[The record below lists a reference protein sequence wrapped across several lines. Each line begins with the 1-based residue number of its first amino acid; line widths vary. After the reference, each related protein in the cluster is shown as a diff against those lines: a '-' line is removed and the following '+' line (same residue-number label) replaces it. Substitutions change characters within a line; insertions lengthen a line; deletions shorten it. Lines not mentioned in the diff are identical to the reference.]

1 MKSSTFPLFLH
12 FPFANRLLTPSLQA
26 LFLPSTMAGSY
37 GPSFCCHPGRRRL
50 TAITT
55 VSLLATMMILAY
67 NFAYDSGSVL
77 SAEFESHRRREDKL
91 SHTQMVMGGAR
102 PLNCSLRVVR
112 KFPSALIIGVR
123 KGGTRALL
131 EMLKC
136 HPDIV
141 TATSEIHYFDRDENF
156 ANGVQWYIDRMPL
169 STKTQITI
177 EKSPSYFV
185 TPQVAKRVFMVS
197 PTTKIILI
205 VRNPLDRIVSDYTQ
219 LLRKGRNKKSFEG
232 DVFLS
237 PSGEINTA
245 FYPVSISMYD
255 IHFERWLK
263 HFQLSQ
269 ILIVNGDALIRDPT
283 KELKKVEEFLEVSEF
298 FQEDM
303 FYFNATKG
311 FYCWKKS
318 SDDRSPSHHCLGS
331 AKGHHLPQLSNDTV
345 QRLRDFF
352 RPHNE
357 RFFTQVQQRF
367 SWDKGYSNIGTL
379 SKF

>member
-1 MKSSTFPLFLH
+1 
-12 FPFANRLLTPSLQA
+12 
-26 LFLPSTMAGSY
+26 MAGSH
-37 GPSFCCHPGRRRL
+37 SLAICCHPGRRRL

-55 VSLLATMMILAY
+55 ISLLATTIILAY
-67 NFAYDSGSVL
+67 NFAYNSGSVL
-77 SAEFESHRRREDKL
+77 SPEFESHMRREDKA
-91 SHTQMVMGGAR
+91 SHTQMVMGGGGR
-102 PLNCSLRVVR
+102 PLNCSLRVAR

-141 TATSEIHYFDRDENF
+141 TATSEVHYFDRDENF

-185 TPQVAKRVFMVS
+185 TPEVAKKVS
-197 PTTKIILI
+197 MLSPKTKIILI
-205 VRNPLDRIVSDYTQ
+205 VRNPLDRIASDYTQ
-219 LLRKGRNKKSFEG
+219 LLRKGRNKRSFER

-237 PSGEINTA
+237 PTGEINTA

-255 IHFERWLK
+255 VHFERWLK
-263 HFQLSQ
+263 YFDLGQ
-269 ILIVNGDALIRDPT
+269 ILIVNGDALIRYPT
-283 KELKKVEEFLEVSEF
+283 KELKKVEEFLKVSEF
-298 FQEDM
+298 FQEEM

-311 FYCWKKS
+311 FYCWRKS
-318 SDDRSPSHHCLGS
+318 SDNGSLSHYCLGT
-331 AKGHHLPQLSNDTV
+331 AKGHHLPQLSNNTV
-345 QRLRDFF
+345 QRLRDFL

-357 RFFTQVQQRF
+357 RFFTQVKQRF
-367 SWDKGYSNIGTL
+367 SWDEGYSNVGTL